1 MSIQLSDHFTFGRL
15 LRFTGPT
22 VAMMIFTAI
31 YGIVDGLFVSNC
43 AGATPFAALNLIF
56 PLSVMLGAIGYM
68 LGTGGAALVAKTLG
82 EGQAARANGLF
93 TFLVLAT
100 AVAGVTCGAVGLAI
114 VEPVARLLGATG
126 ELLDYSVLYGR
137 ILCVGVPFVILQYA
151 FQSFLATAGKPK
163 VGFAVV
169 CAAGVTNIVLDW
181 LLVARLGL
189 GLAGAGAA
197 TVTGQ
202 AIAGLVP
209 VGYFARRNTSLLGF
223 TRPLVEWRAL
233 GRACLNGAS
242 ELVVNLAQSL
252 VVMLYNYQL
261 MRFYGQV
268 GVSAYGVVDY
278 VSWTF
283 TAIFLGYATGAAP
296 LVGYN
301 FGAQNRAELKN
312 LLAKSL
318 IIVGTAGVVLT
329 VAAQLLARPV
339 ATLFVGYDPEVWDLT
354 VRALS
359 IYTYAFLIM
368 GFNIYASSFFTAL
381 NNGAVSAAISF
392 MRTLVFQIGAVLVLP
407 AVFGADAIWGAV
419 IVGEAC
425 SLVVSASFFVG
436 MRKRYGYA

>member
-1 MSIQLSDHFTFGRL
+1 MPIQLSDHFTFGRL
-15 LRFTGPT
+15 LRFTAPT
-22 VAMMIFTAI
+22 VAMMIFTAV

-82 EGQAARANGLF
+82 EGDGARANGLF
-93 TFLVLAT
+93 SFLVLAT
-100 AVAGVTCGAVGLAI
+100 VVAGVVCGAVGVAI
-114 VEPVARLLGATG
+114 TEPVARLLGATG
-126 ELLDYSVLYGR
+126 ELLECSVLYGR
-137 ILCVGVPFVILQYA
+137 ILCAGVPFVILQYA
-151 FQSFLATAGKPK
+151 FQSFLATAGRPK

-181 LLVARLGL
+181 LLVAELGL

-197 TVTGQ
+197 TVVGQ

-209 VGYFARRNTSLLGF
+209 VAYFSRPNSSLLAF

-261 MRFYGQV
+261 MRLYGQV
-268 GVSAYGVVDY
+268 GVSAYGIVDY

-296 LVGYN
+296 LVGFN
-301 FGAQNRAELKN
+301 FGAQNRAELRS
-312 LLAKSL
+312 LLRKSL
-318 IIVGTAGVVLT
+318 VIVGVAGVVLT

-339 ATLFVGYDPEVWDLT
+339 ATLFVGYDAEVWELT
-354 VRALS
+354 VRALRV
-359 IYTYAFLIM
+359 YTFAFLIM
-368 GFNIYASSFFTAL
+368 GFNIFGSSFFTAL
-381 NNGAVSAAISF
+381 NNGVVSAAISF
-392 MRTLVFQIGAVLVLP
+392 MRTLVFQIGAVLVMP
-407 AVFGADAIWGAV
+407 ALFGADAIWGAV

-425 SLVVSASFFVG
+425 SLVVTAWFFVS
-436 MRKRYGYA
+436 MRTRYGYA